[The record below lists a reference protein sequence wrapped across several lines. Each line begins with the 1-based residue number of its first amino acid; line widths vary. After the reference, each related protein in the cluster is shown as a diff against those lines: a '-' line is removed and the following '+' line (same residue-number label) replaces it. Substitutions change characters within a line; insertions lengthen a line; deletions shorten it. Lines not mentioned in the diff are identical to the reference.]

1 MMLCNLPLDI
11 LLEQTLPCLDVS
23 NLSTLSSTCRLFYIL
38 CNDDRVW
45 KERVVSDFG
54 LLLPLNTKQYTWKQL
69 YIELDQGQ
77 RIYTWGEN
85 SDKRLGF
92 GDQDNSGRDA

>member
-1 MMLCNLPLDI
+1 MLYNLPLDI
-11 LLEQTLPCLDVS
+11 LLEQTLPCLDVT
-23 NLSTLSSTCRLFYIL
+23 NLATLSSTCHLFYIL

-45 KERVVSDFG
+45 KGRVISDFG
-54 LLLPLNTKQYTWKQL
+54 LLLPLNTKRYTWKQL

-92 GDQDNSGRDA
+92 GDQENAGRDA